1 MAGRQSWRL
10 TVVAASV
17 LGGAGCFDD
26 VPTADLYAPVLEITN
41 PAADAVVSG
50 VVNFTVNAFDD
61 TGVAEVRFY
70 AGTTLLGIDEI
81 APYSW
86 LWSTGQNTG
95 TVRLRAVAED
105 LAGNTTSKELTVTV
119 NNTPQ

>member
-1 MAGRQSWRL
+1 MGGRNWRGA
-10 TVVAASV
+10 VGVAAV
-17 LGGAGCFDD
+17 MLTGAGCFND

-41 PAADAVVSG
+41 PAPDAVVSG
-50 VVNFTVNAFDD
+50 VVNFTANAIDD

-70 AGTTLLGIDEI
+70 AGTTLLGTDEI

-86 LWSTGQNTG
+86 LWNTGQNTG
-95 TVRLRAVAED
+95 TIRLRAVAED